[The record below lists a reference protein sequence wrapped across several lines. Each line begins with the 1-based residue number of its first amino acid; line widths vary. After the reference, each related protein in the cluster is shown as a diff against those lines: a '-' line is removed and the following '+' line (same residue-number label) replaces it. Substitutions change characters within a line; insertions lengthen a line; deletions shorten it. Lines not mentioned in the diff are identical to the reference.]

1 MLERA
6 VLLTW
11 FDVAQPVSNVRRY
24 AIGRNFRIATFL
36 LNLSAQGRD
45 WEFSRI
51 RPDLQ
56 ALIIDCQSDAEH
68 KWPILSTRTL
78 SFISDIQIRCSS
90 ASSVASYALLIR
102 I

>member
-11 FDVAQPVSNVRRY
+11 FDVAHPVSNVRRY

-36 LNLSAQGRD
+36 LNLSAQGGRLGIL
-45 WEFSRI
+45 RI

-68 KWPILSTRTL
+68 KWPILSTGTF
-78 SFISDIQIRCSS
+78 SFISDIQIRCGS
-90 ASSVASYALLIR
+90 ASSVTS
-102 I
+102 